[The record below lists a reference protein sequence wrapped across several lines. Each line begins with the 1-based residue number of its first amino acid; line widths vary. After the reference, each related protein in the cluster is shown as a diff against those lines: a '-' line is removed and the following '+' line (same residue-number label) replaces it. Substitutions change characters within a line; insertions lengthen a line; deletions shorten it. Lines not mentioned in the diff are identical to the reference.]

1 MVNRLAGGPGKQPP
15 FYIREGLDTVVAVP
29 MVEKRCHGCGQWRRV
44 SNYGTYCPACYRSSA
59 EGEDLAFHDD
69 NFDKRDE

>member
-1 MVNRLAGGPGKQPP
+1 MVAA
-15 FYIREGLDTVVAVP
+15 I
-29 MVEKRCHGCGQWRRV
+29 WRRV
-44 SNYGTYCPACYRSSA
+44 SIYGTYCPACYRSSA

>member
-1 MVNRLAGGPGKQPP
+1 MANRSAGEPGKQLP
-15 FYIREGLDTVVAVP
+15 FYAREDPHAVVAVP

-44 SNYGTYCPACYRSSA
+44 SIYGAYCPACYRSSA

-69 NFDKRDE
+69 NFDEVR